1 MNNFVYVLSNESMP
15 GVYKIGKTL
24 NIRERLRQLDSTSTP
39 TPFKVELL
47 LQCENHD
54 LIENKM
60 HKIFNNLRIRANR
73 EFFKVDLASLEEA
86 LNLFDGII
94 VDFEKLYNSKI
105 QNYPL
110 SPSISISIE
119 EYRQKQ
125 FAGIE
130 RAKIEGKYKGSV
142 SSLDEDKIAT
152 MKKLIEDG
160 VTKAEIARQLNVSRK
175 TIYNNL
181 LRMQKN
187 DTIDA

>member
-24 NIRERLRQLDSTSTP
+24 NIRERLRNLDSTSTP

-54 LIENKM
+54 LVESKM

-105 QNYPL
+105 ENCAL
-110 SPSISISIE
+110 LPSISISIE

-130 RAKIEGKYKGSV
+130 RAKIEGKYKGRV
-142 SSLDEDKIAT
+142 PSLDEDKIAT

-160 VTKAEIARQLNVSRK
+160 LTKAEIARQLNVSRK
-175 TIYNNL
+175 TIYRNIALNVI
-181 LRMQKN
+181 N
-187 DTIDA
+187 